1 LSDDAPWTI
10 RSVLRWTTSFFAE
23 KGIEGPRFD
32 AELLICDALSID
44 RLTLFT
50 DSLRPLTAEELAG
63 IRARVRRRA
72 TREPVAYIVGRQGF
86 HALDLKVDRRV
97 LVPRPET
104 ELLVER
110 ALLHLTDRA
119 APTLVDVGTGSGAV
133 ALALAHARPDARVIA
148 VDRSPDALDVAA
160 HNRET
165 LGLLSVELRH
175 GDLLGPVDER
185 ALDLVVS
192 NPPYIPTADLA
203 SLPLDVRGHEP
214 RMALDGGPDG
224 LVLVRRLIAQ
234 AAEALA
240 EGGWLLFEIGFD
252 QGESA
257 PAAVAAHGGFEAIAL
272 HRDLAGLPRVVE
284 ARRSRR

>member
-1 LSDDAPWTI
+1 MSDDAPWTI
-10 RSVLRWTTSFFAE
+10 RSVLRWTTAFFTE
-23 KGIEGPRFD
+23 KGIEGPRLD
-32 AELLICDALSID
+32 AELLICDALKID

-50 DSLRPLTAEELAG
+50 DSMRPLSAEELAS

-72 TREPVAYIVGRQGF
+72 VREPVAYILGRQGF
-86 HALDLKVDRRV
+86 HAIDLQVDSRV

-110 ALLHLTDRA
+110 ALVHLTDRV
-119 APTLVDVGTGSGAV
+119 APQLVDVGTGSGAI
-133 ALALAHARPDARVIA
+133 ALALATARPDARVIA

-160 HNRET
+160 QNRET
-165 LGLLSVELRH
+165 LGLSAVDLRH
-175 GDLLGPVDER
+175 GDLLGPVPER
-185 ALDLVVS
+185 DLDLVVS

-203 SLPLDVRGHEP
+203 GLPLDVRGHEP

-234 AAEALA
+234 AADALA
-240 EGGWLLFEIGFD
+240 DGGWLLFEIGFD

-257 PAAVAAHGGFEAIAL
+257 PAAVAEHGGFEAIAL

-284 ARRSRR
+284 ARRTRR